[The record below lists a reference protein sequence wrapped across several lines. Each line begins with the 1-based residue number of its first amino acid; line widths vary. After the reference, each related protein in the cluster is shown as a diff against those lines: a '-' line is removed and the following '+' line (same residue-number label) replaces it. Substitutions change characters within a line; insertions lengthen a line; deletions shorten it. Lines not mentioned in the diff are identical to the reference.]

1 MFLITYRCYDHTLAA
16 SIQLKFFYINSK
28 LSQKVKTETV
38 DRRILELHY
47 GNTFQREKTI
57 FSGNDFLM
65 QSVGKLIIYAHY
77 GLIWLPLLLSRSTLM
92 FEADEYRFLDAMYGR
107 AQILP

>member
-1 MFLITYRCYDHTLAA
+1 MFRITYRCYDHTPAA

-47 GNTFQREKTI
+47 GNTFQKEKY
-57 FSGNDFLM
+57 FLVM
-65 QSVGKLIIYAHY
+65 ISWCKL
-77 GLIWLPLLLSRSTLM
+77 L
-92 FEADEYRFLDAMYGR
+92 
-107 AQILP
+107 